1 MNLTVPS
8 RRLTALI
15 IATTAI
21 LTIGVVPATGATPNL
36 SDDAEPSVVVASSTR
51 IEPGVEGGRYT
62 VTVTNEGSAPLS
74 GLTVRYPVHDPILAA
89 STDAGVATADGWEL
103 GELPAGATATLEFAT
118 AG

>member
-8 RRLTALI
+8 RRVTALI

-21 LTIGVVPATGATPNL
+21 LTIGVVPATGTTPNL
-36 SDDAEPSVVVASSTR
+36 SGDTEPSVVVASSTR
-51 IEPGVEGGRYT
+51 IEPGVERGRYT

-74 GLTVRYPVHDPILAA
+74 GLTVRYPVRDPVLAA

-103 GELPAGATATLEFAT
+103 GVLPAGATATLQFAT